1 MDKCFSRNLVSLWP
15 PSGVGKWRRKKSREW
30 LDAEK
35 NARAHVKFVTETML
49 GGPLSFVVEGNSY
62 VATQGY
68 LLSPQLAA
76 SI

>member
-1 MDKCFSRNLVSLWP
+1 MSLWP
-15 PSGVGKWRRKKSREW
+15 PPGVGKWRRKKSREW

-35 NARAHVKFVTETML
+35 KARAETLL
-49 GGPLSFVVEGNSY
+49 GGPLSFMVEGNSY